1 MQVELPQLPVS
12 FMNADHAH
20 AVEQWQD
27 MRSALSEYPENAERL
42 FAACEAFVA
51 HNCAH
56 FAREEEAMRASRFP
70 PYPIH
75 KEEHE
80 RVLGWLEQ
88 LLSRVAARAPK
99 NGIVD
104 EIEKAIPEWLVQ
116 HVLSMDTVTAGWIA
130 ARGAAAKV
138 HPM

>member
-1 MQVELPQLPVS
+1 MQVDLPQLPVA

-27 MRSALSEYPENAERL
+27 MRAALTEYPENPERL
-42 FAACEAFVA
+42 FASCEAFLA
-51 HNCAH
+51 HNRAH

-70 PYPIH
+70 PYPVH

-80 RVLGWLEQ
+80 RVLRWLEQ
-88 LLSRVAARAPK
+88 LLGRMAARAPK
-99 NGIVD
+99 NEIVD

-116 HVLSMDTVTAGWIA
+116 HVLSMDTVTAGWLA
-130 ARGAAAKV
+130 ARGAV
-138 HPM
+138 CR